1 MSEDKVRLR
10 REMLAAREEM
20 SPFIASQTIGDLAL
34 WMYQLPVDLQP
45 GDTVAAYVATRREP
59 GGTPMLDALVD
70 RGLKVIL
77 PIVPEGG
84 PDRLQWGVYEGEMQL
99 EKGRWNLLE
108 PMGLRLDPDTITQ
121 AKLILVPAVAMR
133 LWAEERRM
141 GTMELLFT
149 LSVTPMQAIAGKMA
163 AAWGFLCLALAL
175 TFPIPLTAGWLG
187 NPDWG
192 VVASGYLSSAL
203 LAGAYLAVG
212 LFTSALTRNQV
223 ISFVLAVVGGLFLIL
238 AGYEPVTTLLSQW
251 APRWL
256 VDGVAAAG
264 FMTHFQAMQR
274 GVLDLRNFVYFA
286 SVIGFML
293 FLTQLVLN
301 NRSGR

>member
-121 AKLILVPAVAMR
+121 AKLILVPAVAVDRRGAR
-133 LWAEERRM
+133 LGRGAGYYDR
-141 GTMELLFT
+141 T
-149 LSVTPMQAIAGKMA
+149 LPGLDA
-163 AAWGFLCLALAL
+163 
-175 TFPIPLTAGWLG
+175 PI
-187 NPDWG
+187 
-192 VVASGYLSSAL
+192 V
-203 LAGAYLAVG
+203 
-212 LFTSALTRNQV
+212 
-223 ISFVLAVVGGLFLIL
+223 AVVHDSEVIDGELPEEPTDVRVHWIL
-238 AGYEPVTTLLSQW
+238 TPSSGFTPVE
-251 APRWL
+251 
-256 VDGVAAAG
+256 D
-264 FMTHFQAMQR
+264 
-274 GVLDLRNFVYFA
+274 D
-286 SVIGFML
+286 
-293 FLTQLVLN
+293 
-301 NRSGR
+301 